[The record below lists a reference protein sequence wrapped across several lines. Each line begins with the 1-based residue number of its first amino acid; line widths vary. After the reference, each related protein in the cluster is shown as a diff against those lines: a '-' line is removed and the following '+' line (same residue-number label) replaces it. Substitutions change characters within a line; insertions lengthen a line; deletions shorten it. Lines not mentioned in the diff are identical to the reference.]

1 MTARIEAL
9 CEVAPDCVTTHG
21 DFKTHNMLMAPTGP
35 MLVDWDSVRVDSAA
49 LEAGRV
55 AFIFGAGERE
65 PIDRI
70 LRAYIAAGGDLTW
83 VGRDLFLSV
92 ARHDLQVLFERIL
105 VSLERIPAAR
115 WMNDGR
121 ATESLDELVRD
132 LPTRIERLDY
142 LAANCGPSD

>member
-1 MTARIEAL
+1 
-9 CEVAPDCVTTHG
+9 
-21 DFKTHNMLMAPTGP
+21 
-35 MLVDWDSVRVDSAA
+35 
-49 LEAGRV
+49 
-55 AFIFGAGERE
+55 
-65 PIDRI
+65 
-70 LRAYIAAGGDLTW
+70 TW

-132 LPTRIERLDY
+132 LPARIERLDY
-142 LAANCGPSD
+142 LAADCGTSN